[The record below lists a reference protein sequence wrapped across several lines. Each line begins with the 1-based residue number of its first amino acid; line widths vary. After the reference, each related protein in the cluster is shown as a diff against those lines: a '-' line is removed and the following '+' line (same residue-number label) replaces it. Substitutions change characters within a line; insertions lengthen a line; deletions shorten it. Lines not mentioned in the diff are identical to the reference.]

1 MSAIDAEGTRTTM
14 RKVESI
20 EKPDFGTYH
29 HATPAESERLR
40 ERTRVQFTEAFASL
54 PFSRDDP
61 LRILD
66 IGCGL
71 GFLSCVSAGY
81 YPKATVTG
89 FDTFED
95 SSLSG
100 SSLAKAKVNAEIMG
114 LSRRVKFKQGDILS
128 SDYRGMRFDLLVSN
142 LVYHNL
148 GKKRYEAYR
157 RLARWSA
164 PSAYA
169 VIGDIFFDYRADS
182 KRLAGLFGTVEAR
195 PRSKTDG
202 EYRILVLYSPK

>member
-1 MSAIDAEGTRTTM
+1 MNKREGET
-14 RKVESI
+14 I
-20 EKPDFGTYH
+20 EEPGFGTYH
-29 HATPAESERLR
+29 HSTPAASERLR
-40 ERTRVQFTEAFASL
+40 ERTRVQFTEAFATL

-71 GFLSCVSAGY
+71 GFLSCVSAEY

-95 SSLSG
+95 SSLRD
-100 SSLAKAKVNAEIMG
+100 SSLAKAKMNAEIMG
-114 LSRRVKFKQGDILS
+114 LSRRVKFGRGDILS
-128 SDYRGMRFDLLVSN
+128 SDYRGKRFDLLVSN

-157 RLARWSA
+157 RLARWAA
-164 PSAYA
+164 PSSYA
-169 VIGDIFFDYRADS
+169 VIGDIFFDYRTDS
-182 KRLAGLFGTVEAR
+182 KRLGALFGSFETM
-195 PRSKTDG
+195 PRSKRDG
-202 EYRILVLYSPK
+202 EYRILVLSSPR